1 MRTKTTWHSISMH
14 AKANLYIFLFIL
26 FSIMLVACCRPQPKQ
41 NALPAIPVFS
51 ATQRLK
57 NVGVHVLVSH
67 INKYDSQGLK
77 HGLWITD
84 NEAFIIMTPY
94 VNGAV
99 DGCEMVFNSKPE
111 PIRLHLMITYE
122 KDELKSVIFF
132 DDDGMISGI
141 IDSIRPNREYPEH
154 YDDFK
159 YSGNNKS
166 YKDGRLEMS
175 GLILLGEEWERDC
188 EYIGQW
194 KIYNDDGSITLKH
207 FDPFK

>member
-1 MRTKTTWHSISMH
+1 MREIG
-14 AKANLYIFLFIL
+14 NLNMKSALAVCLLTLLNTLFI
-26 FSIMLVACCRPQPKQ
+26 ACGNVKERQNETVENPLSTAQKLNRIGITIPDQINRYDLHGRKQ
-41 NALPAIPVFS
+41 
-51 ATQRLK
+51 
-57 NVGVHVLVSH
+57 
-67 INKYDSQGLK
+67 
-77 HGLWITD
+77 GLWID
-84 NEAFIIMTPY
+84 DDAPFIIMTPY

-111 PIRLHLMITYE
+111 PIRLRLMITYE

-132 DDDGMISGI
+132 DHGMVSCI
-141 IDSIRPNREYPEH
+141 IDSIRPNHEYPEH
-154 YDDFK
+154 YNDFK